1 MKLLH
6 KSGLYFIAL
15 LVPIFFAS
23 AVIFRSII
31 EYEISE
37 DTDNYLAD
45 QMFIAERQFDSV
57 DSIGPEHSF
66 TRGEMTITRLAE
78 KHVPAVLFSDTIL
91 HDRAKHRIY
100 YRKMTGY
107 LEKNGRYFS
116 IVILHSKIRDEEV
129 TEMIVH
135 SLVIMFGLLLL
146 GLLLLNSV
154 MSRNLWRPFYMSLSQ
169 LGKLSF
175 SEKDPPTFAASST
188 REFNEL
194 NTSLTKMARKMFRDY
209 ENQKQFTENASHEL
223 QTPLAVIKSKTDLLL
238 QSHSA
243 SEEDM
248 MLITDIERSVTRL
261 TYLNRSLLL
270 LSKLENRQFDEKVP
284 INLAELLD
292 RVLASFE
299 DRILLKHISVQK
311 VYRHEVVVSMNP
323 TTAEIL
329 FSNLIQNAIRYNLSE
344 NGSIVVTLDKSH
356 VKVSNTGVELHGD
369 PTRIFDRFTKFNANS
384 ESMGLGLSIVRQICD
399 YYSFSVE
406 YEFETGQHHFTV
418 TFDDTSSGR
427 DGIPKP

>member
-1 MKLLH
+1 M
-6 KSGLYFIAL
+6 I
-15 LVPIFFAS
+15 
-23 AVIFRSII
+23 
-31 EYEISE
+31 
-37 DTDNYLAD
+37 
-45 QMFIAERQFDSV
+45 IAERQLDQI
-57 DSIGPEHSF
+57 DSISRQHSF
-66 TRGEMTITRLAE
+66 TRGEMTITRLAG
-78 KHVPAVLFSDTIL
+78 KRAPAVLFSDTIL
-91 HDRAKHRIY
+91 HDRAKHRIH

-107 LEKNGRYFS
+107 FEKDGRYFS

-146 GLLLLNSV
+146 GLLLLNTA
-154 MSRNLWRPFYMSLSQ
+154 MSRNLWRPFYTSLSQ

-175 SEKDPPTFAASST
+175 SQKNPPAFAASST

-194 NTSLTKMARKMFRDY
+194 NTSLTKMANKMFRDY

-243 SEEDM
+243 SEGDM
-248 MLITDIERSVTRL
+248 TLISDIERSVTKL

-284 INLAELLD
+284 INLSGLFD
-292 RVLASFE
+292 RVLGSFE
-299 DRILLKHISVQK
+299 DRILLKHISIRK
-311 VYRHEVVVSMNP
+311 LYREEVVMSMNP

-329 FSNLIQNAIRYNLSE
+329 FSNLVQNAIRYNLPE
-344 NGSIVVTLDKSH
+344 DGVIVVTLCTSYFEI
-356 VKVSNTGVELHGD
+356 SNTGVELQGD
-369 PTRIFDRFTKFNANS
+369 PQRIFDRFTKFNANS

-399 YYSFSVE
+399 YYSFSVD
-406 YEFETGQHHFTV
+406 YIFDGSLHRFKV
-418 TFDDTSSGR
+418 TFDSTPGGR
-427 DGIPKP
+427 ESMPKH